1 MNLKIIGKK
10 CKEFRMSLGYTQ
22 DDVGYSIGYSRET
35 ISMFENGK
43 NDNLLIFLWYIS
55 MGMDISNI
63 ITDMRCMK

>member
-22 DDVGYSIGYSRET
+22 DYVGYSIGYSRET

-43 NDNLLIFLWYIS
+43 NDNLLIFLWYVS